1 MFGSA
6 THWENHSDV
15 EVWFCS
21 FCIFTVKMPLDVK
34 FKIGILFEAQRVK
47 IIRFGLQWQFQT
59 HARRILFLHEDSL
72 YLIVDSLHQI
82 IPMSVIRF
90 EE

>member
-6 THWENHSDV
+6 THWENHSDA

-34 FKIGILFEAQRVK
+34 FKIGILFEAQSENNK
-47 IIRFGLQWQFQT
+47 IWFAMAVSDT
-59 HARRILFLHEDSL
+59 C
-72 YLIVDSLHQI
+72 
-82 IPMSVIRF
+82 
-90 EE
+90 

>member
-6 THWENHSDV
+6 THWENHSDA

-34 FKIGILFEAQRVK
+34 
-47 IIRFGLQWQFQT
+47 FGLQWQFQT